1 MHRVHS
7 KTHVNIV
14 NRQNHMSK
22 KCKYG
27 QRPVIMMIALFD
39 LKKNTIKIEFAN
51 LVNEPITSGNS
62 EISFWPRSSL
72 SKQVNLDKDL
82 GNVLSPFSLNSR
94 ILSFERRP
102 KFAGK
107 NSRKVS
113 FRYNSE
119 MLSNCVHPSVKK
131 VEIRLV
137 TRKKTFAFVKNV
149 V

>member
-1 MHRVHS
+1 MQIWTTPSNYDHF
-7 KTHVNIV
+7 
-14 NRQNHMSK
+14 
-22 KCKYG
+22 
-27 QRPVIMMIALFD
+27 ALFEFER
-39 LKKNTIKIEFAN
+39 TMKIEFVN

-119 MLSNCVHPSVKK
+119 ILSNCVHPSVKK
-131 VEIRLV
+131 SKNKICNEK
-137 TRKKTFAFVKNV
+137 KKTFAFAKNKV
-149 V
+149 